1 MVAMMAIHGQGPK
14 WKKLEE
20 TTSVVVE
27 STTLE
32 SESTGLESKSESESE
47 TESLV
52 TSPSPKVPSPSPSPS
67 NLENIQEQ
75 ESAVQN
81 RPFDVYVLIWSLRL
95 YNE

>member
-52 TSPSPKVPSPSPSPS
+52 TSPSPKVPSPSPS
-67 NLENIQEQ
+67 NLENIQGQ
-75 ESAVQN
+75 ESTVQN
-81 RPFDVYVLIWSLRL
+81 RLCDIYLLISLLRL